1 MIIKYISLV
10 NIFLNIINL
19 MNNFS
24 INNFSIDNIYKLLNS
39 YLIKK
44 KIIKKIEEERNVE
57 EENSNKIEHICYNC
71 LKNIEGTMYCYNDNY
86 YCSEE
91 CRNKYLDKVEYI
103 KNGYR
108 K

>member
-1 MIIKYISLV
+1 MIIKYVSLV
-10 NIFLNIINL
+10 NIFINIINL
-19 MNNFS
+19 
-24 INNFSIDNIYKLLNS
+24 INNFSMENIYKLFNT
-39 YLIKK
+39 YFIKK
-44 KIIKKIEEERNVE
+44 EIIKKIEEINDE

-86 YCSEE
+86 YCSEK